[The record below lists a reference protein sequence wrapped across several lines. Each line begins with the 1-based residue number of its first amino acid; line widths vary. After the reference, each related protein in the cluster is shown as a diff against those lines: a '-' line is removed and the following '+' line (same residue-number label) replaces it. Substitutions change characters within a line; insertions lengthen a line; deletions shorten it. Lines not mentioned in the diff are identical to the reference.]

1 MPKFCALPPS
11 QCRTAGAL
19 FLLLPLTCAA
29 QDAASNDGIVR
40 PEPSSLQ
47 RVEVVAR
54 QSATEL
60 RRAAKLAKQIVG
72 REELDRFGDSNI
84 LDVLRRQP
92 GVSIGS
98 DGPSLRGLGGR
109 YTQILING
117 DPAPAGFSIDQLHP
131 AQIERIEILRSPTAE
146 QSAQA
151 VAGTINVIL
160 KNTPRRSQRSLQ
172 LTLNDGRKHPDPD
185 LQLTVGETQGPL
197 AFTLPIYFSNW
208 EREYNRADIERRGPG
223 ADGLPALG
231 QHQST
236 FVAWGVIA
244 NAAPRLNWE
253 LGPDHKLSLSAFL
266 QKLNWNAGI
275 DTQNRAVTGQPPE
288 IDDLDLHRDTY
299 NRNAQASWSKG
310 LADDQR
316 LELRAGLQQSSW
328 RLANRSFAD
337 SGLRTRT
344 VGSGRADGLTQ
355 SGKYNRLFGDD
366 HALSL
371 GWDLERRELQER
383 RDGSDANGQ
392 PLAGGFEGQPYEAR
406 VLRQAFYVQDEWEL
420 TPRWQLYLGFRHER
434 IQTRGQGT
442 GAGAAPV
449 THSSRVSSPV
459 LSFSHKFD
467 VKGRQLLR
475 ASLSRSYR
483 AADLSLMLARPVVS
497 VQFPDVELANTA
509 SAPDR
514 LGNPRLRPEL
524 ATGLDMA
531 YEHYGAGGAMFSVG
545 FFHRRLD
552 GVVRQVLSLR
562 DVSWAS
568 VPRWVSEPQNFSK
581 ARTSGLELEAKG
593 RAADLLPTAWADSA
607 TARALSLRAA
617 FSAYHSQVLGLPG
630 PDNRLDGQA
639 PWMASFGF
647 DHAVSGMPLTV
658 GGSVSLSPSYATQ
671 ITEHQRL
678 DRSRTRV
685 TEFYG
690 KWQFSPKLSMRL
702 TARQGALPWGGAPNQ
717 ITTQWLP
724 DDAYNRTDRRGTP
737 SYALVVDMRL

>member
-1 MPKFCALPPS
+1 MPKFPGLPPAHRHVAAS
-11 QCRTAGAL
+11 L
-19 FLLLPLTCAA
+19 FLLPLACAA
-29 QDAASNDGIVR
+29 QDAANNEGLVR

-60 RRAAKLAKQIVG
+60 RRAARQAKQIVG

-98 DGPSLRGLGGR
+98 DGPSLRGLSAR

-131 AQIERIEILRSPTAE
+131 AQIERIEILRTPTAE
-146 QSAQA
+146 QSSQA
-151 VAGTINVIL
+151 VAGSINVIL

-172 LTLNDGRKHPDPD
+172 LTLNDGRKHLDPD
-185 LQLTVGETQGPL
+185 LQLTVGESQGPL
-197 AFTLPIYFSNW
+197 AFTLPIYFSDW
-208 EREYNRADIERRGPG
+208 EREYNRADIERRGLG
-223 ADGLPALG
+223 ADGQLALG
-231 QHQST
+231 QHHSR

-253 LGPDHKLSLSAFL
+253 LGPDHRLSLSAFL

-275 DTQNRAVTGQPPE
+275 DTQNRVITGQPPE

-328 RLANRSFAD
+328 RLANQSFDD

-344 VGSGRADGLTQ
+344 LGSGRAEGLTQ
-355 SGKYNRLFGDD
+355 SGKYNRLLGED

-371 GWDLERRELQER
+371 GWDLERRELRER
-383 RDGSDANGQ
+383 RDAVDANGQ
-392 PLAGGFEGQPYEAR
+392 PLAAGFEGQPYEAR

-420 TPRWQLYLGFRHER
+420 TPRWQLYLGLRHER
-434 IQTRGQGT
+434 IQTRGQAM
-442 GAGAAPV
+442 GAGAAPL
-449 THSSRVSSPV
+449 SASNRVNSPV

-467 VKGRQLLR
+467 ARGRQLLR

-483 AADLSLMLARPVVS
+483 AADLNLMLARPVVS
-497 VQFPDVELANTA
+497 VQFPHVEQANTPN
-509 SAPDR
+509 APDR
-514 LGNPRLRPEL
+514 LGNPALKPEL
-524 ATGLDMA
+524 ATGLDVA
-531 YEHYGAGGAMFSVG
+531 YEHYGAGGAMFSLG
-545 FFHRRLD
+545 LFHRRLE

-562 DVSWAS
+562 DVPWAS
-568 VPRWVSEPQNFSK
+568 VPRWVSEPQNFSN
-581 ARTSGLELEAKG
+581 AQTSGLELEAKG
-593 RAADLLPTAWADSA
+593 RASDLLPQRWADSPR
-607 TARALSLRAA
+607 ARALSLRAT
-617 FSAYHSQVLGLPG
+617 FSAYRSRVQGLPG

-639 PWMASFGF
+639 PWTASFGF
-647 DHAVSGMPLTV
+647 DQAVSGMPLTL
-658 GGSVSLSPSYATQ
+658 GASLSLSPGYSTQ
-671 ITEHQRL
+671 LTENQRL

-685 TEFYG
+685 SEIYG
-690 KWQFSPKLSMRL
+690 KWQYNRQLSLRL
-702 TARQGALPWGGAPNQ
+702 TAKQGALPWGGPPNQ
-717 ITTQWLP
+717 ISTQWLP
-724 DDAYNRTDRRGTP
+724 DDAYNRTDRRATP
-737 SYALVVDMRL
+737 NYALVIDMRL